1 MKLKV
6 LVGALVFL
14 IVVNIAAIA
23 AFLVVQTHRP
33 HPRPEW
39 REGRHTERP
48 IDNLDRDKRR
58 ALLATIKQF
67 HEESRD
73 LIEQTR
79 AMEDEAI
86 AAMGENPIPRARID
100 SLLQQISDNRLEIA
114 RRVTD
119 RMIAMGESLSPE
131 ERKHVMAALMR
142 MRGRRDAPR
151 FHRDEDSQH
160 EE

>member
-1 MKLKV
+1 MKLKI

-14 IVVNIAAIA
+14 IVVNVAAIV
-23 AFLVVQTHRP
+23 AFVLVQTR
-33 HPRPEW
+33 HPRPRGEW
-39 REGRHTERP
+39 RNHAHERLA
-48 IDNLDRDKRR
+48 NLDRDKRR
-58 ALLATIKQF
+58 ALFATMRQF

-73 LIEQTR
+73 LIEQTH
-79 AMEDEAI
+79 AMENEAI
-86 AAMGENPIPRARID
+86 TAMGENPVPRARID

-131 ERKHVMAALMR
+131 DRKHVMAALMR
-142 MRGRRDAPR
+142 MRGRRDAPP
-151 FHRDEDSQH
+151 HHSDEESPP